1 MVVKVTKLVWKDV
14 GIRNEVKGCLPK
26 LLLHTHEVEAET
38 VLAGDLV
45 ALRKMVYLLVLVQ
58 ALVLIGLTSTRAP

>member
-1 MVVKVTKLVWKDV
+1 MVVKVTKLIWKDV

-26 LLLHTHEVEAET
+26 LLLHAHEVEAET
-38 VLAGDLV
+38 VLAGNLV

-58 ALVLIGLTSTRAP
+58 ALVLIGLTSA